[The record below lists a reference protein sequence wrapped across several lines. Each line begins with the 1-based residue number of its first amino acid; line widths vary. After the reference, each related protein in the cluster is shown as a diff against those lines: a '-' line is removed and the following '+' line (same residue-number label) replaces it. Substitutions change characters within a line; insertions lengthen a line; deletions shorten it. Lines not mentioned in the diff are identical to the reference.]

1 MDCASLRRHYPVQV
15 VRVTYTVRL
24 YESQPEGS
32 PSKNAYAVYAFII
45 SLKNENVNTKNY
57 FLK

>member
-15 VRVTYTVRL
+15 VRVTYIVRL

-45 SLKNENVNTKNY
+45 NSQKQNVNTKIL
-57 FLK
+57 FS

>member
-45 SLKNENVNTKNY
+45 SLESRNVNRKKL
-57 FLK
+57 FS